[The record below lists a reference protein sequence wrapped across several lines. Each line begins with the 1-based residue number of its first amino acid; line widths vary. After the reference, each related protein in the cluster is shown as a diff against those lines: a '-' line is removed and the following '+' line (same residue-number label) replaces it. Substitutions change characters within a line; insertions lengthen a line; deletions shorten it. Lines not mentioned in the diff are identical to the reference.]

1 LPVNIAGQ
9 STKTPAPIIEKDTL
23 DESNLSNLYN
33 RIMSDHHD
41 VNPPQKQ
48 PVATV
53 EEKVEVSL
61 VESEFN
67 PPN

>member
-1 LPVNIAGQ
+1 
-9 STKTPAPIIEKDTL
+9 
-23 DESNLSNLYN
+23 
-33 RIMSDHHD
+33 MSDHHD